1 MFYDNMNSLDH
12 DGIRGHP
19 VHHNCI
25 LKFHLMVLMI
35 THDIIRV
42 SDHSGGLSG
51 HSCEDRRGRKCGDY
65 YSTLTT
71 NHLLLPPQRET
82 LNITWSGV
90 SWSLGVKC
98 SAVKVPSY
106 ILNDCYVSPRAGA
119 VESVWARAV
128 IT

>member
-1 MFYDNMNSLDH
+1 MNSLDH

-19 VHHNCI
+19 VHHNCVV
-25 LKFHLMVLMI
+25 KFHVMVLMI
-35 THDIIRV
+35 TRDIIRV
-42 SDHSGGLSG
+42 SDHTLVSAATVVTGARTGEGGS
-51 HSCEDRRGRKCGDY
+51 GDY
-65 YSTLTT
+65 HSTLTT

-98 SAVKVPSY
+98 RAVKVPSY
-106 ILNDCYVSPRAGA
+106 ILNDGYVSLWAGA

-128 IT
+128 ITSQ